1 MLHAFESYC
10 TRQGGASCLLQNLEK
25 EKELLRIFLKVSQM
39 ENAVLR
45 RMNLNSFLMVP
56 VQRVTKYPLLLA
68 RLLKATPSV
77 RIDVLEARK
86 RLEQARANIELHLE
100 HMNAVRIFFFV
111 EKIFF
116 ILQSNHLNLIIFYF
130 IEIGSQRCD
139 INKTLAQ
146 DFNNP
151 EWQKV

>member
-10 TRQGGASCLLQNLEK
+10 TRQGGASLLLQNLEK

-68 RLLKATPSV
+68 RLLKATPTV
-77 RIDVLEARK
+77 RLDVQEARK
-86 RLEQARANIELHLE
+86 RLEQAQANIELHLE
-100 HMNAVRIFFFV
+100 HMNAVC
-111 EKIFF
+111 F
-116 ILQSNHLNLIIFYF
+116 IILIHLFLSFINLSII
-130 IEIGSQRCD
+130 
-139 INKTLAQ
+139 NWTLI
-146 DFNNP
+146 D
-151 EWQKV
+151 

>member
-1 MLHAFESYC
+1 
-10 TRQGGASCLLQNLEK
+10 
-25 EKELLRIFLKVSQM
+25 M

-68 RLLKATPSV
+68 RLLKATPCI

-100 HMNAVRIFFFV
+100 HMNAVSL
-111 EKIFF
+111 FF
-116 ILQSNHLNLIIFYF
+116 IIYMIIYF
-130 IEIGSQRCD
+130 L
-139 INKTLAQ
+139 K
-146 DFNNP
+146 
-151 EWQKV
+151 